1 MNIRFV
7 KREEIN
13 KKQQIISVIIAVIL
27 ALSVSGIFLLVLKLN
42 PIEVYGAMVK
52 GALGNKISFRQTVVE
67 SIPLAITGLGIAIA
81 FKMKYW
87 NIGGEGQ
94 ILMGAFG
101 AALIALKLPNLPQ
114 PIMILTMFLS
124 GMFFAGIWALI
135 PGYFR
140 AKWRVNETITT
151 LMMNYIA
158 LKYVTY
164 LQYGPWKDK
173 SALGFPKIANFG
185 DNAILPRIFNI
196 NIGWIIA
203 LVLAVI
209 VYMFLNN
216 TKKGF
221 EISVLGE
228 SEKTAKYS
236 GIKIRKTMLGAIV
249 ISGIICGIAGV
260 VQASGVSE
268 TLSVEVAGGV
278 GYTAI
283 IIACLAKHNPFMITI
298 ISFLFATLV
307 QGGTYIQTTYSV
319 PDAVALIIQSMI
331 LFFVLGSE
339 IFVNYKVVFKS
350 NIFNNVYNTIAD
362 KTRTMEAK

>member
-1 MNIRFV
+1 MTMRFV
-7 KREEIN
+7 KRGEIS
-13 KKQQIISVIIAVIL
+13 KKQQITITIIAVAL
-27 ALSVSGIFLLVLKLN
+27 ALAVSGIFLLILNLN
-42 PIEVYGAMVK
+42 PIEVYAAMVK
-52 GALGNKISFRQTVVE
+52 GALGNKISFRQTVIE
-67 SIPLAITGLGIAIA
+67 AIPLAITGLGIAIA

-101 AALIALKLPNLPQ
+101 AALIALKIPNLPQ
-114 PIMILTMFLS
+114 PIMLLTMFLS

-140 AKWRVNETITT
+140 AKWSVNESITT

-173 SALGFPKIANFG
+173 KALGFPKIANFE

-203 LVLAVI
+203 IVLAVI
-209 VYMFLNN
+209 VYIILNK

-221 EISVLGE
+221 EISVIGE
-228 SEKTAKYS
+228 SEKTARYS
-236 GIKIRKTMLGAIV
+236 GIKIKKTMLEAII
-249 ISGIICGIAGV
+249 ISGAICGIAGV
-260 VQASGVSE
+260 VQAAGVSE

-283 IIACLAKHNPFMITI
+283 IIACLAKHNPFMIMI
-298 ISFLFATLV
+298 VSFLFATLV

-339 IFVNYKVVFKS
+339 IFINYKVVFKN
-350 NIFNNVYNTIAD
+350 NIFNNTFGTITD

>member
-1 MNIRFV
+1 MIMKFV
-7 KREEIN
+7 KREEIS
-13 KKQQIISVIIAVIL
+13 KKQQITITIIAVFL
-27 ALSVSGIFLLVLKLN
+27 ALVVSGIFLLALKLN
-42 PIEVYGAMVK
+42 PMEVYAAMIK
-52 GALGNKISFRQTVVE
+52 GALGDKISFRQTIIK
-67 SIPLAITGLGIAIA
+67 SIPLAITGLGIAVA

-114 PIMILTMFLS
+114 PIMIITMFLS

-140 AKWRVNETITT
+140 CKWKVNESIIT

-173 SALGFPKIANFG
+173 QALGFPKIATFS
-185 DNAILPRIFNI
+185 DNAILPKIFNI
-196 NIGWIIA
+196 NIGLIIA
-203 LVLAVI
+203 PLLAII
-209 VYMFLNN
+209 VYIFLNK

-221 EISVLGE
+221 EIAIIGE

-236 GIKIRKTMLGAIV
+236 GIKIKNTMLEAIV
-249 ISGIICGIAGV
+249 ISGVICGIAGV

-283 IIACLAKHNPFMITI
+283 IIACLAKYNPFIIMIV
-298 ISFLFATLV
+298 SFLFATLV
-307 QGGTYIQTTYSV
+307 QGGTYIQTIYSV

-339 IFVNYKVVFKS
+339 IFINYKIVVN
-350 NIFNNVYNTIAD
+350 NIFNKKNKIIEDKKIA
-362 KTRTMEAK
+362 MEVE